1 MTTGLSLLTAALLA
15 LTPAAVAQ
23 DQADLAKASQNP
35 VAAMIS
41 LPLQNNTFFG
51 IGPDDDTANVLN
63 IQPVIPIGI
72 GPVNL
77 INRTIV
83 PLIYL
88 PDVTAGL
95 AELPEGVSG
104 GSTFGLGDVNY
115 TGFLS
120 PADSGD
126 ITWGIGPSIS
136 FPTATDEKLGSE
148 KWSAGPS
155 AVALVQPG
163 PFVIG
168 TLVRQLWSFA
178 GDDDRQDVSQ
188 LLIQPFANY
197 NMAGGWFLTSAPIIT
212 ANWEAS
218 SDDTCWSRSA
228 AAAAACSRSA
238 RSRSTC
244 RSRPTTTS
252 RSHTSAPT
260 GRCGSPSRS
269 CSRSECGGPD
279 PKRRRRFPGAAS
291 YRQPSS

>member
-1 MTTGLSLLTAALLA
+1 MRLWLLA
-15 LTPAAVAQ
+15 TTLLLPLTSAAFAQ
-23 DQADLAKASQNP
+23 DQANLAKASQNP
-35 VAAMIS
+35 VADLIS
-41 LPLQNNTFFG
+41 LPFQNNTLFDV
-51 IGPDDDTANVLN
+51 GPDDDTANVLN

-104 GSTFGLGDVNY
+104 GETFGLGDINY

-120 PADSGD
+120 PANSGE

-136 FPTATDEKLGSE
+136 IPTATDKKLGTQ

-163 PFVIG
+163 PFVLG
-168 TLVRQLWSFA
+168 TLARQLWSFA

-212 ANWEAS
+212 ANWEAD
-218 SDDTCWSRSA
+218 SDNTWLV
-228 AAAAACSRSA
+228 
-238 RSRSTC
+238 
-244 RSRPTTTS
+244 PLGGGG
-252 RSHTSAPT
+252 
-260 GRCGSPSRS
+260 GRVFKIGPQPVNMSLQAYYNVEKPRF
-269 CSRSECGGPD
+269 GPD
-279 PKRRRRFPGAAS
+279 WSLRFTVALLFPK
-291 YRQPSS
+291 

>member
-1 MTTGLSLLTAALLA
+1 
-15 LTPAAVAQ
+15 
-23 DQADLAKASQNP
+23 
-35 VAAMIS
+35 MIS

-63 IQPVIPIGI
+63 IQPVIPINLR
-72 GPVNL
+72 PVNL

-95 AELPEGVSG
+95 AELPEGSRAARLSVLAT
-104 GSTFGLGDVNY
+104 STTRDFCRPRSRPR
-115 TGFLS
+115 S
-120 PADSGD
+120 P
-126 ITWGIGPSIS
+126 WGIGPSIS
-136 FPTATDEKLGSE
+136 FPTATDKKLGTE

-212 ANWEAS
+212 ANWEAD
-218 SDDTCWSRSA
+218 SDDTWLVRS

-244 RSRPTTTS
+244 RSRPTTMS
-252 RSHTSAPT
+252 RRLISVPT
-260 GRCGSPSRS
+260 GRCASPSRS
-269 CSRSECGGPD
+269 CSRSE
-279 PKRRRRFPGAAS
+279 RRRTR
-291 YRQPSS
+291 

>member
-1 MTTGLSLLTAALLA
+1 MPSAPEPSRFMGSATKWSVGAALL
-15 LTPAAVAQ
+15 LTVLLPAAGALAQ

-63 IQPVIPIGI
+63 IQPVIPINL

-95 AELPEGVSG
+95 AELPEGISG
-104 GSTFGLGDVNY
+104 GSTFGLGDINY

-120 PADSGD
+120 PAQSGE

-136 FPTATDEKLGSE
+136 FPSATDKKLGTE

-168 TLVRQLWSFA
+168 ALVRQLWSFA

-212 ANWEAS
+212 ANWEAD
-218 SDDTCWSRSA
+218 SDDTWLVPVGGGGGRVFKIGPQPVNMSLQA
-228 AAAAACSRSA
+228 YYNVE
-238 RSRSTC
+238 
-244 RSRPTTTS
+244 
-252 RSHTSAPT
+252 APHF
-260 GRCGSPSRS
+260 
-269 CSRSECGGPD
+269 GPD
-279 PKRRRRFPGAAS
+279 WSLRFTVALLFPK
-291 YRQPSS
+291 

>member
-1 MTTGLSLLTAALLA
+1 MKPSRATWSWSICGAALAALA
-15 LTPAAVAQ
+15 LLPSFALAQ

-41 LPLQNNTFFG
+41 LPFQNNTFFNV
-51 IGPDDDTANVLN
+51 GPDDDTANVLN

-77 INRTIV
+77 INRTIF

-95 AELPEGVSG
+95 AELPEGISG
-104 GSTFGLGDVNY
+104 GSTFGLGDINY

-136 FPTATDEKLGSE
+136 FPSATDEKLGTE

-218 SDDTCWSRSA
+218 SDDTWLV
-228 AAAAACSRSA
+228 
-238 RSRSTC
+238 
-244 RSRPTTTS
+244 PLGGGG
-252 RSHTSAPT
+252 
-260 GRCGSPSRS
+260 GRVFKIGPQPVNMSLQAYYNVEKPHF
-269 CSRSECGGPD
+269 GPD
-279 PKRRRRFPGAAS
+279 WSLRFTVALLFPK
-291 YRQPSS
+291 

>member
-1 MTTGLSLLTAALLA
+1 MRIKASPAIWSCSICAAALAA
-15 LTPAAVAQ
+15 LVMPSSFARAQ

-41 LPLQNNTFFG
+41 LPFQNNTFFG
-51 IGPDDDTANVLN
+51 VGPDDDTANVLN

-95 AELPEGVSG
+95 AELPEGISG
-104 GSTFGLGDVNY
+104 GSTFGLGDINY

-120 PADSGD
+120 PAKSSE

-136 FPTATDEKLGSE
+136 IPTATDKMLGSE

-163 PFVIG
+163 PFGDRHAGAAPVVVRRRRRPAG
-168 TLVRQLWSFA
+168 REPDADPAVRQLQHGGRLVPDLGADHHRQLEGQLRQYLA
-178 GDDDRQDVSQ
+178 GAARRRRRPGVQD
-188 LLIQPFANY
+188 
-197 NMAGGWFLTSAPIIT
+197 
-212 ANWEAS
+212 
-218 SDDTCWSRSA
+218 RSA
-228 AAAAACSRSA
+228 AGQR
-238 RSRSTC
+238 
-244 RSRPTTTS
+244 RPPGLLQRREATL
-252 RSHTSAPT
+252 
-260 GRCGSPSRS
+260 
-269 CSRSECGGPD
+269 GPD
-279 PKRRRRFPGAAS
+279 WSLRFTVALLFPK
-291 YRQPSS
+291 

>member
-1 MTTGLSLLTAALLA
+1 MRMKPNRAIWSCSICGAALAALA
-15 LTPAAVAQ
+15 MLPSFALAQ

-41 LPLQNNTFFG
+41 LPFQNNTFFNV
-51 IGPDDDTANVLN
+51 GPDDDTANVLN

-77 INRTIV
+77 INRTIF

-95 AELPEGVSG
+95 AELPEGISG
-104 GSTFGLGDVNY
+104 GSTFGLGDINY

-218 SDDTCWSRSA
+218 SDDTWLV
-228 AAAAACSRSA
+228 
-238 RSRSTC
+238 
-244 RSRPTTTS
+244 PLGGGG
-252 RSHTSAPT
+252 
-260 GRCGSPSRS
+260 GRVFKIGPQPVNMSLQAYYNVEKPHF
-269 CSRSECGGPD
+269 GPD
-279 PKRRRRFPGAAS
+279 WSLRFTVALLFPK
-291 YRQPSS
+291 

>member
-1 MTTGLSLLTAALLA
+1 MGRRRTAAAFSLIVTWGVTSAA
-15 LTPAAVAQ
+15 LAQ
-23 DQADLAKASQNP
+23 DSEDLAKAAQNP

-41 LPLQNNTFFG
+41 LPFQNNTFFDV
-51 IGPDDDTANVLN
+51 GPDDDVANVLN

-104 GSTFGLGDVNY
+104 GETFGLGDINY

-120 PADSGD
+120 PANSGE

-136 FPTATDEKLGSE
+136 IPTATDKKLGTQ

-168 TLVRQLWSFA
+168 TLARQLWSFA
-178 GDDDRQDVSQ
+178 GDDDRSDVSQ
-188 LLIQPFANY
+188 MLIQPFANY

-218 SDDTCWSRSA
+218 SDDTWEV
-228 AAAAACSRSA
+228 
-238 RSRSTC
+238 
-244 RSRPTTTS
+244 PLGGGG
-252 RSHTSAPT
+252 
-260 GRCGSPSRS
+260 GRVFKIGPQPVNMSLQAYYNVEKPRF
-269 CSRSECGGPD
+269 GPD
-279 PKRRRRFPGAAS
+279 WSLRFTVALLFPK
-291 YRQPSS
+291 